1 MSSFIRHKFIW
12 EFACLKALDL
22 SAVFI
27 YVVILVDFYIVP
39 KNYYLNPY
47 VTRLPYVG
55 GWSEPFRGRRRL
67 KTPHKLIRVTS
78 LRLIVHFNP
87 V

>member
-1 MSSFIRHKFIW
+1 MSSFIRYKFIW
-12 EFACLKALDL
+12 EFACLEALDL
-22 SAVFI
+22 API
-27 YVVILVDFYIVP
+27 LIDVVILVDFHIVP
-39 KNYYLNPY
+39 KNDDLNGYLAD
-47 VTRLPYVG
+47 LPYVS
-55 GWSEPFRGRRRL
+55 GWGELFRGRRRL

>member
-12 EFACLKALDL
+12 KFASLEALNRAATLID
-22 SAVFI
+22 
-27 YVVILVDFYIVP
+27 VVVLVDFHIVP
-39 KNYYLNPY
+39 NNKRLLKSQCN
-47 VTRLPYVG
+47 LPYVG
-55 GWSEPFRGRRRL
+55 GWGEFFRGRRRL

-78 LRLIVHFNP
+78 LRLIAHFNP